1 MINPK
6 YTTIFFD
13 WGGVISNDPGDE
25 FLGQLLR
32 DIGATESQ
40 IQEIFETY
48 MKRFMRGEISEAE
61 YWQELRTEYGFTI
74 HDSISDEF
82 KKWRGLI
89 ANESILALAKDLK
102 ADGLNIAILS
112 NVIEP
117 TYNVIERAGYYKL
130 FDDVIAS
137 CKVGYVKPEQEIY
150 QIALDRFSATA
161 QESIFIDDKQYCLDP
176 AEIMGFKTILA
187 QSPEQIIRDVR
198 SCLGVDINYS

>member
-32 DIGATESQ
+32 DIGATEKQ

-61 YWQELRTEYGFTI
+61 YWQELRTKYGFTI

-89 ANESILALAKDLK
+89 ANEDILALANDLK
-102 ADGLNIAILS
+102 VDGLNIAILS

-117 TYNVIERAGYYKL
+117 TYNVIEQAGYYKL

-137 CKVGYVKPEQEIY
+137 CKVGYVKPEKEIY
-150 QIALDRFSATA
+150 EIALTRFNVTA
-161 QESIFIDDKQYCLDP
+161 NESIFIDDKQHCLDP
-176 AEIMGFKTILA
+176 ANIMGFKTILA
-187 QSPEQIIRDVR
+187 QSPEQIVRDVR
-198 SCLGVDINYS
+198 SCFAE